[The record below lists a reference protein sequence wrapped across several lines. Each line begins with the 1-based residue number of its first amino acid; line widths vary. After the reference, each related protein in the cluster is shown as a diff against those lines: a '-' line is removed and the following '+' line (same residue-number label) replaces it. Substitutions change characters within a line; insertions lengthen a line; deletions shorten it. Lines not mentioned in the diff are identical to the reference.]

1 MSAVAPL
8 ADPAAPEDGPAPG
21 GRRVLAQGL
30 YETLAMLR
38 NGEQLMLLILFP
50 LMALLG
56 LAFTSFI
63 DPWARDL
70 GMSRVDVAM
79 PGVLALCALSTA
91 LSGQGIATGF
101 DRRYGV
107 LRFLSTTPLGRGGL
121 ILGKAMAVLSVVV
134 VQYVVM
140 GLVGAV
146 LGWTP
151 GVAGVLLSIPPL
163 LLGVAAFT
171 ALGLLVAGT
180 IRAEATLA
188 VVNTLWLVLAS
199 LGGSLIPAHRLPGV
213 GPWLVEALPSGALGA
228 ALRSGILDHQLS
240 LPHCL
245 VLAAWAVVLGAL
257 ARRFFKWA

>member
-8 ADPAAPEDGPAPG
+8 ADPAARQDGPAPG
-21 GRRVLAQGL
+21 TRRVLAQGL
-30 YETLAMLR
+30 FETLAMLR
-38 NGEQLMLLILFP
+38 NGEQLMLLVLFP

-56 LAFTSFI
+56 LAFTSFL
-63 DPWARDL
+63 DPWAARY
-70 GMSRVDVAM
+70 GVSRVDVAM

-121 ILGKAMAVLSVVV
+121 ILGKALAVLAIVAL
-134 VQYVVM
+134 QYVVM
-140 GLVGAV
+140 GAAGAL
-146 LGWTP
+146 LGWSP
-151 GVAGVLLSIPPL
+151 GVVGVLLSLPAL

-188 VVNTLWLVLAS
+188 VVNTLWIVLAAV
-199 LGGSLIPAHRLPGV
+199 GGSLLPAHALPGA
-213 GPWLVEALPSGALGA
+213 GTWLVEALPSGALGA
-228 ALRSGILDHQLS
+228 ALRAGILEHQLS
-240 LPHCL
+240 LPHCA
-245 VLAAWAVVLGAL
+245 VLAVWAVLLGLA
-257 ARRFFKWA
+257 ARRYFKWS